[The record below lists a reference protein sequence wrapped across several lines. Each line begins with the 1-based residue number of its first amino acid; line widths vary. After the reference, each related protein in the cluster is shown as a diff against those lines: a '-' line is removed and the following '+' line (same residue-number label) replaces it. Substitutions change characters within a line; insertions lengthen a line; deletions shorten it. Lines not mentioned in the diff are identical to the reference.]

1 MINIYNIYTFR
12 ILLDTNLSDLH
23 SAGSGAG
30 VSAIIIAFAVVV
42 PLLVIFIIVGIII
55 YLKKVH
61 PHIFS
66 KSSNTD
72 TETRQHENEGTPQVK
87 GSEPMHEEIDPEKMD
102 IRSNAHDQVASK
114 EKAVI
119 YENQAFSGNKTV
131 PESTYDRIDPQDID
145 MSSSTYEQVNVK

>member
-1 MINIYNIYTFR
+1 M
-12 ILLDTNLSDLH
+12 SDLH

-102 IRSNAHDQVASK
+102 TRSNENDRVATK
-114 EKAVI
+114 ETAVT
-119 YENQAFSGNKTV
+119 YENQAFSENKTV
-131 PESTYDRIDPQDID
+131 HESTCDRIDPQDID
-145 MSSSTYEQVNVK
+145 MSSSVYDQVDEDKVEYEVVAVHME